1 MEENMKKKIISFGIC
16 PFVQRAII
24 TMNFKKIPYEV
35 EYIDLKVKPEWFLK
49 ISPFGKVPVLQDGDE
64 IIFESAVI
72 NEYLDEISDSSLM
85 GTDTLEKAKAR
96 GLIEVASSATMNLFK
111 VSIAQSKDETEVSK
125 AALEKDLEFLLK
137 NFKGPFYKGN
147 NFSLIDTSVIPILHR
162 LKILQ
167 KLSDSLIM
175 DETSKQKLKQWMDS
189 TLDLDI
195 VKKSVPASFENDF
208 KSFLKEKGSVLV

>member
-1 MEENMKKKIISFGIC
+1 MKKKIISFGIC

-24 TMNFKKIPYEV
+24 TMNFKQIPYEV
-35 EYIDLKVKPEWFLK
+35 EYIDLKFKPEWFLK
-49 ISPFGKVPVLQDGDE
+49 ISPFGKVPVLQDRDE

-72 NEYLDEISDSSLM
+72 NEYLDEISGGLLM
-85 GTDTLEKAKAR
+85 GTDVLEKAKAR
-96 GLIEVASSATMNLFK
+96 GLIEVASNATMNLYK
-111 VSIAQSKDETEVSK
+111 VSTAQSKDESKLPK

-137 NFKGPFYKGN
+137 KFKGPFYRGN
-147 NFSLIDTSVIPILHR
+147 NFSLIDTSVIPILYR

-167 KLSDSLIM
+167 NLSDSLKI
-175 DETSKQKLKQWMDS
+175 DQAIRQKLKKWMDS

-195 VKKSVPASFENDF
+195 VKKSVPVTFENDF